1 MAEAPK
7 TTRAP
12 APAAKSGAKPAAPGA
27 QGASAKGAPNPL
39 LPVIA
44 IALILGGAIWMTY
57 AIITEPPKKAQPG
70 GH

>member
-12 APAAKSGAKPAAPGA
+12 APAAKSAAAGGKA
-27 QGASAKGAPNPL
+27 GASAKGGPNPM

-57 AIITEPPKKAQPG
+57 SIITEPPPKKKPG